1 MSDKTHKTKGIVLRT
16 VKYGESSVIVSIYT
30 EIFGLQSY
38 LVNGVRS
45 SGKKGSGKANLFQP
59 GVILDLVIYHNELKQ
74 LQRLKEFKWGY
85 LYKHILQDV
94 VKNTVVLFMVE
105 LLSKCLKQP
114 EENPELFY
122 FMEDA
127 LLHLD
132 ESDDKTVAGYPLFFL
147 VQLTYFLGIPPQNAT
162 AAQSQES
169 QLFFDLKEGIF
180 TSLIPDHHHYI
191 QQPYTGALINLLQV
205 RQPKELL
212 EVPLGGDSKRKLMT
226 AMEEYYQLHI
236 TDFGSLRTVPILR
249 EILR

>member
-1 MSDKTHKTKGIVLRT
+1 LSDKTYKTKGIVLRT
-16 VKYGESSVIVSIYT
+16 VKYGESSVIVAIYT

-59 GVILDLVIYHNELKQ
+59 GVILDLVVYHNELKQ
-74 LQRLKEFKWGY
+74 LQRLKEFKWDY

-94 VKNTVVLFMVE
+94 IKNTVVLFMVE

-114 EENPELFY
+114 EENPDLFY

-132 ESDDKTVAGYPLFFL
+132 EGDDKTVAAYPLFFL
-147 VQLTYFLGIPPQNAT
+147 VQLTYFLGIPPQVAT
-162 AAQSQES
+162 GAQLQETV
-169 QLFFDLKEGIF
+169 LFFDLKEGFF
-180 TSLIPDHHHYI
+180 TSSIPDHHHYI
-191 QQPYTGALINLLQV
+191 QQPHTASLAGLLQV
-205 RQPKELL
+205 RKPGELA
-212 EVPLGGDSKRKLMT
+212 EVPLNGDSKRKLMG

-236 TDFGSLRTVPILR
+236 ADFGTLRTVPILR